1 MRKALLFVAFLFV
14 SAFLLLAASELKSL
28 DPQTQTEIPRFGS
41 PQAVTMDDYFI
52 DHAQG
57 EIAVNN
63 VVTAVVFDY
72 RGFDTLGEATVLFA
86 AVVGVLA
93 LFRRLREDER

>member
-1 MRKALLFVAFLFV
+1 MRKAALLVAFLFV
-14 SAFLLLAASELKSL
+14 SAFLLLAATSTR
-28 DPQTQTEIPRFGS
+28 PFGIPNDS
-41 PQAVTMDDYFI
+41 AMDDYFI
-52 DHAQG
+52 ANAQG
-57 EIAVNN
+57 EVAVNN

-93 LFRRLREDER
+93 LFRKLREDER

>member
-1 MRKALLFVAFLFV
+1 MRKALLFVTLLFV
-14 SAFLLLAASELKSL
+14 SAFLLLGVCELRPFGE
-28 DPQTQTEIPRFGS
+28 PQT
-41 PQAVTMDDYFI
+41 AVMDDYFI
-52 DHAQG
+52 DHTQS

-63 VVTAVVFDY
+63 VVTAIVFDY

-93 LFRRLREDER
+93 LFRKLREDER

>member
-1 MRKALLFVAFLFV
+1 MKRAVLAVVFLLVA
-14 SAFLLLAASELKSL
+14 SFLLLAAAEMR
-28 DPQTQTEIPRFGS
+28 PFGAPAS
-41 PQAVTMDDYFI
+41 AVMDDYFLSN
-52 DHAQG
+52 AQS
-57 EIAVNN
+57 EVAVNN

-93 LFRRLREDER
+93 LFRGLREDER

>member
-1 MRKALLFVAFLFV
+1 MKRALLAVAFLLV
-14 SAFLLLAASELKSL
+14 ASFLLLAAAEML
-28 DPQTQTEIPRFGS
+28 PFGAPTS
-41 PQAVTMDDYFI
+41 SVMDDYFLGQ
-52 DHAQG
+52 AQA
-57 EIAVNN
+57 EVAANN

-93 LFRRLREDER
+93 VFRRLREDER